1 MASPTAPRGLVAD
14 LITPFMPDLRID
26 GGGLARLLERVA
38 PHVQAVFLA
47 SPETGEGMGL
57 DPAQRAELL
66 KKAIIALSPR
76 AVPIFIWVTQETQ
89 EGTQHTLAALEKVLL
104 DREKPISPVFWVDT
118 PLYYHS
124 NRGLPD
130 HYRRLVNTSPTPFLL
145 HNSPNLIKTVARPLK
160 RHNIRTSILK
170 ELADLAGIAGMI
182 FSGSLERAHHY
193 RRACRGVSS
202 FRIYDGYESHFL
214 DHPSMS
220 GTVAPGAT
228 LAPKAWAEI
237 TRSSLQLSADQKV
250 YPDHLRQIWAL
261 GDYLRDL
268 KDLYSPAPVPAIKR
282 VLADIGVIE
291 TPLCNPPAED
301 ATDISRKL
309 IAQMSRFKDA

>member
-1 MASPTAPRGLVAD
+1 MAD
-14 LITPFMPDLRID
+14 LITPFMPNLSID
-26 GGGLARLLERVA
+26 EEGLARLLERVV

-66 KKAIIALSPR
+66 EKALIALSPR

-89 EGTQHTLAALEKVLL
+89 EGTQHTLDALEKVRL
-104 DREKPISPVFWVDT
+104 DRGSPVNPVFWVDT

-130 HYRRLVNTSPTPFLL
+130 HYRRLVDTSSMPFLL

-170 ELADLAGIAGMI
+170 ELADLAGIGGMI
-182 FSGSLERAHHY
+182 FSGTLERAHHY
-193 RRACRGVSS
+193 RRASRRVSA
-202 FRIYDGYESHFL
+202 FRIYDGDESHFL

-220 GTVAPGAT
+220 GTVAPVQTSPQRPG
-228 LAPKAWAEI
+228 PKSPGLPCNYRPTRKSIPTTSDRSGRWETTFEI
-237 TRSSLQLSADQKV
+237 
-250 YPDHLRQIWAL
+250 
-261 GDYLRDL
+261 
-268 KDLYSPAPVPAIKR
+268 
-282 VLADIGVIE
+282 
-291 TPLCNPPAED
+291 
-301 ATDISRKL
+301 
-309 IAQMSRFKDA
+309 